1 MTLPSR
7 LYQDELLTD
16 LSNPEEAVAYL
27 NAALEEGVQAVFL
40 LALRNVADAY
50 GIKRL
55 SEQAHLNRESMYR
68 MLSDQG
74 SPQLSSLIAILES
87 LGLRLTVEAR
97 ETVSA

>member
-1 MTLPSR
+1 MTQPSR
-7 LYQDELLTD
+7 SYQDEFLTD

-55 SEQAHLNRESMYR
+55 SEQTHLNRESMDR

-74 SPQLSSLIAILES
+74 NPQLSSLIAILES